1 MTAPQPGGS
10 ATAQPEAEL
19 RLAATFTGGVSL
31 AVWMGGMAREMNLLL
46 AASRLRRGEMVADT
60 TEQGRR
66 VRDLYAKL
74 LELLNID
81 CSLDVISGTSAG
93 GINAVIL
100 GLANAQR
107 FDLDGLRQLWFD
119 EGSLGGLLRDPA
131 DKPPMT
137 SLLYGDKVLLDG
149 LRAGLEKLVASAPNN
164 VAAVHDPNRVFIT
177 TTLLEGKP
185 SIFRDEYGVAVND
198 VDHHGLFSFTDKQLT
213 AANVPA
219 LALAARCSA
228 SFPLAFEAGFVPIG
242 TSPDPAHPDMR
253 PFMTGNV
260 TSQFVAD
267 GGLLA
272 NRPLGPAL
280 QAVFDRPADREVR
293 RVLAFVVPTVTEA
306 EKPPLADPPGL
317 FATLGADVG
326 AVMAQSISADLT
338 AISAHNQQVR
348 ARNDVRQQLAVMGT
362 SMDRL
367 GAPFYSRY
375 VDRRTDDIARA
386 ASDEVMERVPA
397 GELAAGGKP
406 SGFGSAA
413 REACKTAK
421 RAAEDVVSPDLP
433 SIGDYDGM
441 NTAGRETLDEGRATV
456 LAILRRAYRLT
467 LSAQQK
473 EALGKLRAR
482 VARAMPDCDTADDTM
497 IRAFGVGPQVPV
509 APQLTAL
516 KAQSESV
523 ARALLQA
530 SMRLQPEQQP
540 WAQLAEVVIDI
551 GQLLATPGDGTHT
564 PTDRFVEDVL
574 GYLTGPDA
582 TNPVDLVAARLF
594 DLQVARYAIQPD
606 GVLADQ
612 ALELIQMSSDT
623 GTALDPRDAA
633 AAKLTGLKMHHFGA
647 FYKASWRANDWM
659 WGRLDGAGW
668 LVHVL
673 LDPQR
678 LHQRAA
684 ESGNSASFTTQLR
697 SQLEQIAGC
706 PAPLGVWEALPPSGS
721 RPGHEAEMA
730 FLAGSVGLPPS
741 LPVTAT
747 WVASGLQRLIAG
759 EELAHV
765 AQQVRIDESNQAS
778 EKDAKG
784 FRDAYTAAVGD
795 KSCPVVP
802 EAQVVSVLNACQIPA
817 ENFSDEYPT
826 WLFRRT
832 VIRAVAVAV
841 EMLSGAMPSGI
852 RLFLTPARGAASLAT
867 KLGGLLQHF
876 TKS

>member
-1 MTAPQPGGS
+1 MSAPQSGGS
-10 ATAQPEAEL
+10 PTAQPQAEL

-46 AASRLRRGEMVADT
+46 AASRLRRGEVVADT

-100 GLANAQR
+100 GLANVQR
-107 FDLDGLRQLWFD
+107 LDLDGLRQLWFE
-119 EGSLGGLLRDPA
+119 EGSLGGLLRNPA
-131 DKPPMT
+131 DGPPMT
-137 SLLYGDKVLLDG
+137 SLLYGDKALLDG
-149 LRAGLEKLVASAPNN
+149 LRAGLEKLAASAPNN
-164 VAAVHDPNRVFIT
+164 IASAHDPTRVFIT

-185 SIFRDEYGVAVND
+185 SVFRDEYGVAVND
-198 VDHHGLFSFTDKQLT
+198 VDHHGLFSFTDEQLT
-213 AANVPA
+213 PANVPA

-242 TSPDPAHPDMR
+242 TTPDSAHPDMR

-272 NRPLGPAL
+272 NRPLGQAL

-306 EKPPLADPPGL
+306 EKPPLTDPPGL

-326 AVMAQSISADLT
+326 AVMAQSISADLA

-348 ARNDVRQQLAVMGT
+348 ARNDVRRQLAVMGM
-362 SMDRL
+362 SMERL
-367 GAPFYSRY
+367 GLPFYSRY
-375 VDRRTDDIARA
+375 RDRRTDDIARV

-397 GELAAGGKP
+397 GRLASDGSP
-406 SGFGSAA
+406 LGFGSAA

-421 RAAEDVVSPDLP
+421 AAAEDAVQPDLP
-433 SIGDYDGM
+433 AIGDYRGM
-441 NTAGRETLDEGRATV
+441 NAAGRETLDEGRATV
-456 LAILRRAYRLT
+456 LAILRRTYRLT

-473 EALGKLRAR
+473 EELGRLRER
-482 VARAMPDCDTADDTM
+482 VAEAMPQRDTADDTL
-497 IRAFGVGPQVPV
+497 IRGFGVGPQVPV
-509 APQLTAL
+509 APELTTL
-516 KAQSESV
+516 KARSSSV
-523 ARALLQA
+523 AQALAKA
-530 SMRLQPEQQP
+530 SMKIQPEREP
-540 WAQLAEVVIDI
+540 WAQLAEVVIAMSR
-551 GQLLATPGDGTHT
+551 LVAPSGDGAS
-564 PTDRFVEDVL
+564 PGTDGFVEDLL
-574 GYLTGPDA
+574 GYLTGPDGK
-582 TNPVDLVAARLF
+582 NSVDLVAARLF

-633 AAKLTGLKMHHFGA
+633 AKKLTGLKMHHFGA

-678 LHQRAA
+678 LHQLAT
-684 ESGNSASFTTQLR
+684 ESGDPASFTRKLR
-697 SQLEQIAGC
+697 QQLEQIAGC
-706 PAPLGVWEALPPSGS
+706 PAPLGVWEPLLPSES
-721 RPGHEAEMA
+721 RPTREEMA
-730 FLAGSVGLPPS
+730 FLDGTVELPPS
-741 LPVTAT
+741 LPTTAT
-747 WVASGLQRLIAG
+747 WVAGGLQRLIAG
-759 EELAHV
+759 EELVHV
-765 AQQVRIDESNQAS
+765 AEQVAVDEHNQAN
-778 EKDAKG
+778 EKDTKG
-784 FRDAYTAAVGD
+784 FRDAYTAAMGD
-795 KSCPVVP
+795 TSCPVVP
-802 EAQVVSVLNACQIPA
+802 VAQAAQVLNACQIPA
-817 ENFSDEYPT
+817 EEFSAEYHT

-832 VIRAVAVAV
+832 VLRAVAVAV
-841 EMLSGAMPSGI
+841 KMLSEAMPSSI
-852 RLFLTPARGAASLAT
+852 RLLLTPARGAASLAA
-867 KLGGLLQHF
+867 KVGGLLQRF
-876 TKS
+876 T